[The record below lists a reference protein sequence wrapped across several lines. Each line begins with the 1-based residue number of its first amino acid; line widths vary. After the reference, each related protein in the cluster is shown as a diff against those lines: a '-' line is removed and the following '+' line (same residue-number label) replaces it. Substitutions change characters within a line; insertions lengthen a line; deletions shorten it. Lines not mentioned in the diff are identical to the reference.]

1 MSPENSIADLLR
13 QLRNDTTQ
21 LIRDEVALA
30 KTEAQEI
37 GARAARNTAYLALG
51 ALIALSG
58 VVVLL
63 MGLAHGLSLF
73 LITRGVDAPA
83 AFLSGFL
90 VVALI
95 VCTIGA
101 VLVMK
106 AKHAF
111 SESSL
116 TPTRTARSLRED
128 KQWAKEKIS

>member
-1 MSPENSIADLLR
+1 MTPENSIGDLLR

-37 GARAARNTAYLALG
+37 GARAARNTAYMAAG
-51 ALIALSG
+51 ALIAMSG
-58 VVVLL
+58 VIVLL
-63 MGLAHGLSLF
+63 MGLAHWLSLL
-73 LITRGVDAPA
+73 LITRGVDVPA
-83 AFLSGFL
+83 AYLGGFL
-90 VVALI
+90 LVALI

-101 VLVMK
+101 ILVMK
-106 AKHAF
+106 ARHAF